1 MDVRVGLPVATLSPI
16 RHFPAPRSSGI
27 DPVMDASSTDV
38 GYRIWGA
45 DRAIY
50 GPVELPTLVSWIREE
65 RVLPDTWL
73 YSDAQDQW
81 LKAAQYSEL
90 QMLFRRRSAAGAAV
104 PGSDASGSSSLG
116 GIKPASLRRI
126 KLLAGLSDSLL
137 EKLIP
142 FLELSEIK
150 QAVEIAR
157 QGQPG
162 DAMYFILTGEVRVR
176 LLIAGKESVLATLE
190 AGEFFGEMALFDD
203 GPRSADVIANRDTSV
218 VKLSGNALNQICTDV
233 PELATPLLFAL
244 GKSLAA
250 RIRAD
255 NKRFRDSVNFARS
268 SGVA

>member
-1 MDVRVGLPVATLSPI
+1 
-16 RHFPAPRSSGI
+16 
-27 DPVMDASSTDV
+27 MDASATDV

-45 DRAIY
+45 DRAVY
-50 GPVELPTLVSWIREE
+50 GPVELPILVSWIREE
-65 RVLPDTWL
+65 RVLPETWVF
-73 YSDAQDQW
+73 SEAQNQW
-81 LKAAQYSEL
+81 LKAAQCSEL
-90 QMLFRRRSAAGAAV
+90 QMMFRRRGGASASPGDDLSV
-104 PGSDASGSSSLG
+104 PNSLA

-126 KLLAGLSDSLL
+126 KLLAGLSDELL

-142 FLELSEIK
+142 FLELSEIS
-150 QAVEIAR
+150 QAVEITR

-218 VKLSGNALNQICTDV
+218 VKLTGDSLNQICAQV

-268 SGVA
+268 SGSA

>member
-1 MDVRVGLPVATLSPI
+1 ME
-16 RHFPAPRSSGI
+16 SS
-27 DPVMDASSTDV
+27 AADV

-45 DRAIY
+45 DRAVY
-50 GPVELPTLVSWIREE
+50 GPVELPILVSWIREE
-65 RVLPDTWL
+65 RVLPDTWIF
-73 YSDAQDQW
+73 SEAQNGW
-81 LKAAQYSEL
+81 LKASQCSEL
-90 QMLFRRRSAAGAAV
+90 QMMFRRRGGVAGSREEDLSA
-104 PGSDASGSSSLG
+104 PNSLA

-126 KLLAGLSDSLL
+126 KLLAGMSDELL

-142 FLELSEIK
+142 FLEVSEMK
-150 QAVEIAR
+150 QAAEIAR

-218 VKLSGNALNQICTDV
+218 VKFTGDSLSQICANI

-268 SGVA
+268 SGSA

>member
-1 MDVRVGLPVATLSPI
+1 
-16 RHFPAPRSSGI
+16 
-27 DPVMDASSTDV
+27 MDASAADI
-38 GYRIWGA
+38 GYRIWGM
-45 DRAIY
+45 DRAVY
-50 GPVELPTLVSWIREE
+50 GPVELPILVSWIREE
-65 RVLPDTWL
+65 RVLPETWVF
-73 YSDAQDQW
+73 SDAQNQW
-81 LKAAQYSEL
+81 QRAAQCSEL
-90 QMLFRRRSAAGAAV
+90 QMMFRRRGSA
-104 PGSDASGSSSLG
+104 SASPVDDLSASNSLA

-126 KLLAGLSDSLL
+126 KLLAGLSDELL

-142 FLELSEIK
+142 FLELSEIS

-218 VKLSGNALNQICTDV
+218 VKLTGDSLNQICAQV

-268 SGVA
+268 SGSA